1 MYEIT
6 KAKIFCRAVKSQQ
19 NCNRNESPIS
29 SKQNIIE
36 SFTEKLKREKISTKK
51 SSSAPE
57 EQFFPVLCE
66 KVHRNRVLRDMVTYV
81 KLNVSSASTLAEER
95 NISRNAVVFLTKVC

>member
-29 SKQNIIE
+29 SKQNIIK
-36 SFTEKLKREKISTKK
+36 FYRKTEKRKDFNKKIIKCTRGAVFPGIMRK
-51 SSSAPE
+51 SSS
-57 EQFFPVLCE
+57 
-66 KVHRNRVLRDMVTYV
+66 
-81 KLNVSSASTLAEER
+81 
-95 NISRNAVVFLTKVC
+95 